1 MNKIIY
7 LLSVLIVGC
16 ASVKEITHNDAKVQL
31 IRNATVKLTVSNK
44 TILIDPVLGAKGEN
58 DPIPFSNEIRNPTA
72 NLPISVED
80 VIKNIDAVLLTH
92 NHPDHLDSMAISV
105 LPKDIPFFC
114 QPSDF
119 EGLQKQGFNNLT
131 PVNSV
136 VIWEGVNISR
146 YGASHHIGATGEPPF
161 GESSSFNVKFNDN
174 SIFITGDAILDEKLT
189 SSLKKTNPSLVIA
202 NTGECQ
208 FTKENPVLQPGQLMT
223 LSKEELK
230 KVSLLMPKAKI
241 IAVHLESINHCSLT
255 KDELKNFIRTNNLTN
270 KILVPDNIETIN
282 IAKK

>member
-16 ASVKEITHNDAKVQL
+16 ASVKEITYNDAKVQL
-31 IRNATVKLTVSNK
+31 IRNATVKLTISNK
-44 TILIDPVLGAKGEN
+44 TILIDPILGAKGEN

-72 NLPISVED
+72 NLPISIED
-80 VIKNIDAVLLTH
+80 VIENIDAILLTH

-119 EGLQKQGFNNLT
+119 EALQKQGFNNLT
-131 PVNSV
+131 PVNSE
-136 VIWEGVNISR
+136 VIWEGVSISR

-208 FTKENPVLQPGQLMT
+208 FTKENPVLHPGQLMT

-255 KDELKNFIRTNNLTN
+255 KDELKNFIRTNDLTN